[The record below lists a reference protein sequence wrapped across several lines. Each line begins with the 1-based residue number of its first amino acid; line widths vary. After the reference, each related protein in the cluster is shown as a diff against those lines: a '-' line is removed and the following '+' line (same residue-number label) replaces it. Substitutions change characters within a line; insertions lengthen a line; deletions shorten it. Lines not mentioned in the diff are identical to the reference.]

1 MIESSQPAK
10 LYPAAQHQPSV
21 HVQCHQTVRNTF
33 FEHYSDGK
41 AQDTSA
47 CSAKRD
53 SLAASAG
60 FPRLVPVSL
69 WRVPMALEKRIVRG
83 LVGDESKLRSI
94 RILYASQVPSTL
106 DQQPVQAGF
115 GRTESGADDRD
126 V

>member
-1 MIESSQPAK
+1 
-10 LYPAAQHQPSV
+10 
-21 HVQCHQTVRNTF
+21 
-33 FEHYSDGK
+33 
-41 AQDTSA
+41 
-47 CSAKRD
+47 
-53 SLAASAG
+53 
-60 FPRLVPVSL
+60 
-69 WRVPMALEKRIVRG
+69 MALEKRIVRG